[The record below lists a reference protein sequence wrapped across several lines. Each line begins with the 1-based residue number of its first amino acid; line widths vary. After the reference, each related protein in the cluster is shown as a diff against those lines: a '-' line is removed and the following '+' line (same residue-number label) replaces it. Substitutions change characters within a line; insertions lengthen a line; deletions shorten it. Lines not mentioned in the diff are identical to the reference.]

1 MGFVRGRIFVGVYA
15 ASGAAALIY
24 EVVWTRLLALQMGHT
39 VAAASTVLAAFMG
52 GLAAGAWAAPRLP
65 SIVRTYHILRLY
77 AACEIV
83 VASIAIALPH
93 LLSSAVPALAW
104 AYADGA
110 APVRLAVVRSA
121 ISFVL
126 VALPAVA
133 MGATYP
139 IAAAAMAR
147 GHATN
152 ADGAATAGLLYA
164 GNTAGAAIGA
174 VAAGFWLIPAFGLRA
189 TTFVAVALN
198 IAAAAAAWQ
207 LANAEAKTNAGAA
220 PAVHAP
226 ARPEGRARA
235 QMRPKERVGPGR
247 PGIAS
252 YAAAL
257 SGFVAL
263 VYEVAWTRLLAM
275 VIGPTTYAFAT
286 MAAAFVAGIAVG
298 SAGGTRIARR
308 TRVPGAWL
316 AAMLAVT
323 AVGASGSAWYAASR
337 LPLIVAAEVA
347 DPAASLGPIVFRQ
360 AALVLLLL
368 APMTLALG
376 AAFPLALALA
386 ADPDRPIERIAAR
399 VYAWNTAGAIAG
411 ALTGGFL
418 FVPLLGLEGTIRA
431 VASAGLILGAATVA
445 VGSTRRSTFD
455 TTRGRVGLALA
466 SVALGGLMIV
476 VRIPHWDRG
485 LLSSG
490 AYKYAP
496 YVQGADVADL
506 LRAGHLIY
514 YKEGAAAT
522 VSVRQLAGTMSLAI
536 DGKVDASN
544 GADMLT
550 QRLLA
555 ILPMTLH
562 RRPRDVCIIG
572 LGSGVTLDSALA
584 FGSASRVDVVEISPE
599 VVEAS
604 RFFSRENHDALGAS
618 SVRLIVGDGRSHLLL
633 TSRKY
638 DVIVSEPSNPWM
650 AGVATLFTREF
661 FEAARAHLSPDGVL
675 CQWAHT
681 YDIRDAD
688 LRSIVGTFGSVF
700 PESTLWL
707 VGGGDLLLIG
717 TNGRQIDEHLSG
729 LATAWNR
736 GRVPAALADVGIRN
750 AAPAVLASLFA
761 GGPQQVAAYGAD
773 AEIQTDD
780 RTSLEYSAPR
790 GIYGRSGSEN
800 AATIRQLN
808 SNAPPSAVAS
818 LLDPSDA
825 GAWSARGAAALR
837 ADAYEVAYD
846 AFRHAV
852 TLDPHR
858 ATDLRG
864 LSDAAAGA
872 HRQDEERRWLE
883 SLAAGQPGNAAVR
896 VELSRLYAA
905 TGDLERAAA
914 TAEDAVRSAPADPVP
929 AEQLAS
935 VYSDAGD
942 AQRLLDLSQMLM
954 RKYPERVEARYYY
967 AAALFMAGRAPEAAD
982 AVRAVIAV
990 NPRHARAQNLLGA
1003 ACATSGRRDCART
1016 AFLASLEAD
1025 PRDPSTYLNLGQ
1037 LLIDS
1042 GDVDGAT
1049 EYLAEALALDP
1060 TNAAAREA
1068 LEKVRR

>member
-52 GLAAGAWAAPRLP
+52 GLAAGAWAAGRLP
-65 SIVRTYHILRLY
+65 VTRSFHRLRFY

-83 VASIAIALPH
+83 IAVIAVALPY
-93 LLSSAVPALAW
+93 LLSSAVPALTW

-110 APVRLAVVRSA
+110 APVRLAIVRSA

-139 IAAAAMAR
+139 IAAGAMAH
-147 GHATN
+147 GHAKD
-152 ADGAATAGLLYA
+152 ADGAAIAGLLYA

-174 VAAGFWLIPAFGLRA
+174 IAAGFWLIPAFGLRA
-189 TTFVAVALN
+189 TTFAAVALN
-198 IAAAAAAWQ
+198 IAGAAAAWS
-207 LANAEAKTNAGAA
+207 LANIEAKTNADAER
-220 PAVHAP
+220 PALRKPV
-226 ARPEGRARA
+226 RPPGRAAAKAEPRESG
-235 QMRPKERVGPGR
+235 RPGR
-247 PGIAS
+247 PGLAS

-286 MAAAFVAGIAVG
+286 MAAAFVAGIAGG
-298 SAGGTRIARR
+298 SAAGTRIARR

-337 LPLIVAAEVA
+337 LPLIVAGEVA

-360 AALVLLLL
+360 AILVVLLL

-386 ADPDRPIERIAAR
+386 ADADRPIARIAAR

-411 ALTGGFL
+411 ALAGGFL

-445 VGSTRRSTFD
+445 VASARRSTLD
-455 TTRGRVGLALA
+455 TTRGRLRLALA
-466 SVALGGLMIV
+466 SVALGGLMIG
-476 VRIPHWDRG
+476 VRLPHWDRA

-506 LRAGHLIY
+506 LRAGRLIY

-522 VSVRQLAGTMSLAI
+522 VSVRQLAGTTSLAI

-584 FGSASRVDVVEISPE
+584 FGTASRVDVVEISPE

-604 RFFSRENHDALGAS
+604 RFFSRENHDALAAP

-661 FEAARAHLSPDGVL
+661 FEAARAHLAPDGVL

-736 GRVPAALADVGIRN
+736 GRVPAALANVGIRN

-773 AEIQTDD
+773 AAIQTDD
-780 RTSLEYSAPR
+780 RTALEYSAPR

-800 AATIRQLN
+800 AAAIRQLS
-808 SNAPPSAVAS
+808 SNAPPPAVAS
-818 LLDPSDA
+818 LLNPSDA

-846 AFRHAV
+846 AFRHSVA
-852 TLDPHR
+852 LDPRR

-883 SLAAGQPGNAAVR
+883 SLAASQPGNAAVR

-942 AQRLLDLSQMLM
+942 AQRLLDLSQMLI
-954 RKYPERVEARYYY
+954 RKYPDRLEGRYYY

-990 NPRHARAQNLLGA
+990 NPRDARAQNLLGA
-1003 ACATSGRRDCART
+1003 ACATSGHRDCART